1 MTVAVT
7 VTMIDCGQVGEDYGN
22 QGLAVVLSALQGQ
35 AGEVLV
41 KGDAVGCI
49 GFRYHIFKIGLKY
62 HTMIDYTIYIS
73 SQS

>member
-7 VTMIDCGQVGEDYGN
+7 MTMIDCGQVGHDYGN

-62 HTMIDYTIYIS
+62 HMIDFTIIL
-73 SQS
+73 